1 MFSSIFYKKEVQ
13 DLLKKV
19 VDNPRYNDKKKKDSI
34 NYEKFSGLEQPFFL
48 LFDTLIKY
56 QIIIGDEEYL
66 ADFVH
71 HLDLLWHK
79 IDNFHDINLGVC
91 KILVKFCAKKLG
103 YKTGIEE
110 HRQEILE
117 YIYKQYIVEGY
128 LYHGI
133 SDVYIDSIRKNGFI
147 PQKYDNFYCRF
158 EELQKKYSSFWKEM
172 DFKHHFVS
180 FTDDFVMAC
189 YYATYSPIYFSSFLC
204 PPSPK
209 KLEINSY
216 AKRDYIGC
224 FKGLYQIL
232 REKNIS
238 EEDSKKIENL
248 CNDEWKLLCQSQ
260 SVPTIML
267 VKRQY
272 FSKNQIQRISDIIN
286 DKETDISL
294 LVSQIMDNK
303 LDSLSWD
310 KIIPKEQIE
319 FVQIP
324 YSQFVVEKEET
335 KVEIVLPTIRLE
347 EQSEDG
353 KVSFLVLLGSVLI
366 TLGVLVSIVMLYR

>member
-1 MFSSIFYKKEVQ
+1 MFSSIFYNKEVQ
-13 DLLKKV
+13 GLFKKV
-19 VDNPRYNDKKKKDSI
+19 ADNPRYNDKKKKDSI

-48 LFDTLIKY
+48 LFDTFMKY
-56 QIIIGDEEYL
+56 QIIIGDDQYL
-66 ADFVH
+66 SDFVH

-91 KILVKFCAKKLG
+91 KILVKFCARKLG
-103 YKTGIEE
+103 FKTEIEE
-110 HRQEILE
+110 HRKEILE
-117 YIYKQYIVEGY
+117 YIYEKYIVEGY
-128 LYHGI
+128 LYHGV
-133 SDVYIDSIRKNGFI
+133 SDVYVDSIRKNGFI
-147 PQKYDNFYCRF
+147 PQKYDNFYGRF
-158 EELQKKYSSFWKEM
+158 EDLQTKYSSFLKEM

-204 PPSPK
+204 PTSSK

-224 FKGLYQIL
+224 FKGLRQIL
-232 REKNIS
+232 KEKNIS
-238 EEDSKKIENL
+238 EEDSQKIERL
-248 CNDEWKLLCQSQ
+248 CNDEWKLLCQSEAI
-260 SVPTIML
+260 PTIML

-272 FSKNQIQRISDIIN
+272 FSKNQLQRISDILN
-286 DKETDISL
+286 DKETKISL
-294 LVSQIMDNK
+294 LASQIMDNRVDG
-303 LDSLSWD
+303 LAWD
-310 KIIPKEQIE
+310 RIIPNEQIE

-335 KVEIVLPTIRLE
+335 KVEIVLPTVHLE
-347 EQSEDG
+347 EHSEDG